1 MNNQFVSLPVY
12 GQVIKKE
19 TKWTRQVFYLV
30 KSPTHNNEEILISSS
45 IIDKSASFNNKFDIT
60 EKVNKHQLAEK
71 LVYSNGTIF
80 TIEFEK
86 QDKTI
91 RTLIGYLSSTD
102 TLMGYSTVVDIEEWI
117 KTNNTDKS
125 KRTVYHSK
133 LLSLIISNVKYEL
146 K

>member
-1 MNNQFVSLPVY
+1 MNKQYISLPVY
-12 GQVIKKE
+12 GLLIKQ
-19 TKWTRQVFYLV
+19 TVTNHSLV
-30 KSPTHNNEEILISSS
+30 KSPTYNNQEIYISED
-45 IIDKSASFNNKFDIT
+45 IIKQSASYSDKYTTT

-71 LVYSNGTIF
+71 LVYSNGTVF

-86 QDKTI
+86 IDKSV
-91 RTLIGYLSSTD
+91 RKLIGYLSSTD
-102 TLMGYSTVVDIEEWI
+102 TLMGYSTVIDLEQWTESNDI
-117 KTNNTDKS
+117 NKS